1 MIILFFPPLSNH
13 KIQSSAVSPHLLKS
27 SQVCKRLAGLK
38 VSTLVQRSFEL
49 LHCQVKSA
57 VLVSIKKYAVVI
69 TPIVKTIELG
79 CYCFKCNAIL
89 YSMTCHLNKFP
100 SSIHFMWSI
109 YSIDVNIWNV
119 KHTICYNTIYCI
131 HTMACNW
138 LKVQNA
144 LFTVQSGLKC
154 IFLACRGVPFSAQM
168 IYLMH
173 LGTKMIQNKQSENNT
188 CLKNTKLILTNESEC
203 WTLPNIKYQWPNGK
217 PRNKQA

>member
-69 TPIVKTIELG
+69 TSIVKTIELG

-131 HTMACNW
+131 HTMACTQLTKGAKRTVHCSVR
-138 LKVQNA
+138 LK
-144 LFTVQSGLKC
+144 
-154 IFLACRGVPFSAQM
+154 
-168 IYLMH
+168 MH
-173 LGTKMIQNKQSENNT
+173 LPGLQRS
-188 CLKNTKLILTNESEC
+188 LFRAH
-203 WTLPNIKYQWPNGK
+203 KY
-217 PRNKQA
+217 RFRVEVLF